1 MTIKKKILLNSLLM
15 LALSIFMIAFIIIRM
30 LSIQS
35 SNQDYMKVLLTVQEL
50 RAETKATMQSLN
62 TFAYNMTDGNKQD
75 AEQQLELTDKLFKQA
90 DGLLKEKESKQ
101 ILSKAQAK
109 FTDLKS
115 QSLDALKDENAPEV
129 KRQSLRTL
137 GITNDLYMLDLYT
150 SNHYEFLQASL
161 KSKIS
166 FVITFALIGS
176 IILLVVTAV
185 VVMRM
190 ANGITNPLKKLAKNA
205 QEIAS
210 GNLIVDHVEYK
221 HHDELG
227 LLNDAFSKMVDHLS
241 NLLTSIEHASEKVD
255 LFAKELETEN
265 QTLTESSNQIAVSTD
280 ELSKGAQSISEDLQS
295 SVELIEQMDRQFAD
309 NVEKAGK
316 SVEFAND
323 ANTVIMDGRNAINE
337 QKSFIENNVKA
348 TRTIEQATNNFIQY
362 AVKIEDMAKVV
373 SDIADQTNLLALNA
387 AIEAARAGEAG
398 KGFAVVAEEV
408 KKLAEDSTQAT
419 KQIFEMVNFIKN
431 GLTSITSSVEEGVK
445 IADQQNRNMNR
456 TLEVFEQIEE
466 KVKGITSVLEELVSG
481 VDRSKK
487 SNEYVLQNVESI
499 SAVVEET
506 AAGSEE
512 ISASTQEQ
520 KHSISKM
527 VEKVSSLR
535 ELTESLNATMSQ
547 FKLKE

>member
-1 MTIKKKILLNSLLM
+1 
-15 LALSIFMIAFIIIRM
+15 
-30 LSIQS
+30 
-35 SNQDYMKVLLTVQEL
+35 
-50 RAETKATMQSLN
+50 
-62 TFAYNMTDGNKQD
+62 
-75 AEQQLELTDKLFKQA
+75 
-90 DGLLKEKESKQ
+90 
-101 ILSKAQAK
+101 
-109 FTDLKS
+109 
-115 QSLDALKDENAPEV
+115 
-129 KRQSLRTL
+129 
-137 GITNDLYMLDLYT
+137 
-150 SNHYEFLQASL
+150 
-161 KSKIS
+161 
-166 FVITFALIGS
+166 
-176 IILLVVTAV
+176 
-185 VVMRM
+185 
-190 ANGITNPLKKLAKNA
+190 
-205 QEIAS
+205 
-210 GNLIVDHVEYK
+210 
-221 HHDELG
+221 
-227 LLNDAFSKMVDHLS
+227 
-241 NLLTSIEHASEKVD
+241 LLTSIEHASEKVD